1 MYVSRAVKTFLSR
14 WAKMIVMENAVCVCF
29 NFSEIYTQKKFQVS
43 TGHYLQPPD
52 KFCKNTASLSLQL
65 EDSLNGTSRSHL
77 TEGICIIR
85 N

>member
-1 MYVSRAVKTFLSR
+1 MYMYVSRAVKTFLSR
-14 WAKMIVMENAVCVCF
+14 WAKMKMIVMENAVC
-29 NFSEIYTQKKFQVS
+29 TQKKFQVS